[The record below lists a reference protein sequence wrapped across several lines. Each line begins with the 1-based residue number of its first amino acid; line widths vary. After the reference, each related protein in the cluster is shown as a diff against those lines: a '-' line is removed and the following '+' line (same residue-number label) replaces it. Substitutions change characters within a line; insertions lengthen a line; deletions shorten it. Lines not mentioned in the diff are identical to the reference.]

1 MMNMNKINP
10 FILSLMALACFPFFS
25 CSDEG
30 EDVGSTA
37 SQYLFFKPYIE
48 WGSSKS
54 QISSKMVGC
63 DVLLDEDNAL
73 CYQSEGE
80 TIAYGFKND
89 KLNTIVVIPEAALSL
104 DEILLAFKGYTLLN
118 QYNNHVY
125 LDENSNTI
133 AEIENSDGFYTIS
146 WSQYG
151 LDMANAIDL
160 GLSVKWADVNLDMGY
175 DDYAALT
182 PENNQDNV
190 TKFFNGLIG
199 WGDPTGAKKSETRTD
214 YPEINSISGTI
225 YDVAKA
231 KWGGKWR
238 IATQSEY
245 LELINACIWTW
256 EERNGCYGYK
266 ITGSNGNSI
275 FLPTTGYRKGFSWY
289 SSDNGYYWTGT
300 MQPNNNFYPYLL
312 NFDNARKGLN
322 TTSTSGLANLFTP
335 FGCAIRPVQ
344 EE

>member
-1 MMNMNKINP
+1 MNKIKL
-10 FILSLMALACFPFFS
+10 FILSLTALACFPFFS
-25 CSDEG
+25 CSSDEG

-37 SQYLFFKPYIE
+37 SKYLFFKPYIE

-63 DVLLDEDNAL
+63 DVLLDENNTL
-73 CYQSEGE
+73 CYQSKGE

-89 KLNTIVVIPEAALSL
+89 KLNTIVVIPEATLSL
-104 DEILLAFKGYTLLN
+104 DEILLAFKSYTLLN
-118 QYNNHVY
+118 QYDNHVY
-125 LDENSNTI
+125 LDGNSNTI
-133 AEIENSDGFYTIS
+133 AEIENSNGFYTIS

-199 WGDPTGAKKSETRTD
+199 WGDPTGVKKSEVRTD

-238 IATQSEY
+238 IATQKEF

-275 FLPTTGYRKGFSWY
+275 FLPTTGYRRGFSWY
-289 SSDNGYYWTGT
+289 ASDIGYYWTGT
-300 MQPNNNFYPYLL
+300 RQPNNTIYPYVL

-322 TTSTSGLANLFTP
+322 TTSVPGLAYPFTT

-344 EE
+344 DK